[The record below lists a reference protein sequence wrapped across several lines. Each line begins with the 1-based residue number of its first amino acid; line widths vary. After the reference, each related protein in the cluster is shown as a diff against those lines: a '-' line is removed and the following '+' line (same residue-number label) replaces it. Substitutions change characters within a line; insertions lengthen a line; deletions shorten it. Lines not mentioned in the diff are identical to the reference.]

1 MLGEAP
7 HRRPEENLRA
17 ISNIPLETT
26 NWEGETEDDSISSCP
41 AKAGEVF
48 HEAYAYV
55 QVSCGLAERTKRNQ
69 FSPVTN
75 NTHLNKQS
83 YNLNFKVEP
92 IMLHVKEITIVL
104 KISGENKVLI
114 GKNANKILS
123 GDPSSYFFKEYS
135 MKKPSQ
141 GIPSE
146 FKFCLFNG
154 ADSEERVRVTGM
166 ISAPPALDSRLF
178 FQHDFIFHLNKEW
191 LNLPTENTF
200 PKFPVHLFLGVS
212 FFIFRQK

>member
-1 MLGEAP
+1 MLNSFFFVPDRIYSNHNMLGEAP

-83 YNLNFKVEP
+83 YKLNFKVEP
-92 IMLHVKEITIVL
+92 IMLHGKEITIVL
-104 KISGENKVLI
+104 KICGENKVLI
-114 GKNANKILS
+114 GKDANKI
-123 GDPSSYFFKEYS
+123 PSSYFSKECS
-135 MKKPSQ
+135 KKKPSQ

-146 FKFCLFNG
+146 FEFYLFNG
-154 ADSEERVRVTGM
+154 SSSEERVRVTGM
-166 ISAPPALDSRLF
+166 ISAPPALNSSYF
-178 FQHDFIFHLNKEW
+178 F
-191 LNLPTENTF
+191 NTI
-200 PKFPVHLFLGVS
+200 S
-212 FFIFRQK
+212 YS